1 MMRSVTD
8 TKTRFQGVYARH
20 RKTCTKPKSDGRCCG
35 AGFYATVYDATIKRN
50 VKGPTK
56 ATAGEANR
64 WRSRTRQSLEA
75 GVAIRD
81 PDVLTL
87 EDACRRFIEA
97 ARAGVALNKR
107 NQPYKRSAVED
118 YAGCFDAHV
127 LKRFPRHR
135 LTRLS
140 RADVQGMVDDLAQQ
154 GLSGSRIRSVV
165 TALRALYRWAIDRDL
180 AASDPAKQIRLP
192 AMGEQE
198 RPNIPEPKHL
208 AACLEVLPLCDRI
221 PFALA
226 GYGTGRAAEI
236 RHLTWGNVELGQ
248 TVRVTFGEN
257 AEKARKTR
265 KAHRTIVAP
274 KPLASLLR
282 QWHMAQGRPVDGP
295 VCPGRTGALLSTYT
309 LYEQCDDVWGKQDPP
324 LQPFRLHDARHTA
337 ASMLIA
343 SGAGPKVVSDLMG
356 HSSVGITFDRYGHL
370 FPGDE
375 EAAALALDR
384 FLERESG

>member
-8 TKTRFQGVYARH
+8 TRTRFQGVYARH
-20 RKTCTKPKSDGRCCG
+20 RKTCTKPKTDGRCCG
-35 AGFYATVYDATIKRN
+35 AGFYATVYDASIGRN

-64 WRSRTRQSLEA
+64 WRTKTRMRLEA
-75 GVAIRD
+75 GEAIRD

-140 RADVQGMVDDLAQQ
+140 RADVQGMVDDLAAM
-154 GLSGSRIRSVV
+154 GKSGSRIRSVV

-180 AASDPAKQIRLP
+180 ASSDPAKQIRLP

-208 AACLEVLPLCDRI
+208 AACLEVLPLRDRI

-236 RHLTWGNVELGQ
+236 RHLTWGNVELGA

-295 VCPGRTGALLSTYT
+295 VCPGRTGGLLSTYT
-309 LYEQCDDVWGKQDPP
+309 LFEQCDAVWLAQDPP
-324 LQPFRLHDARHTA
+324 LMPLRLHAARHCA

-343 SGAGPKVVSDLMG
+343 SGLNLKVVSDLMG
-356 HSSVGITFDRYGHL
+356 HSTIAITADRYGHL
-370 FPGDE
+370 FAGAE
-375 EAAALALDR
+375 AEAAQLLDAY
-384 FLERESG
+384 LERSGG